1 MPGIKSG
8 TDPDPFPFSSFPRAR
23 CLARWPRRGRGR
35 CRSSSAAL
43 RRWPRSSERT
53 ASASASA
60 SSRKTSD
67 VGGAGGTRCH
77 SGQPPAPAPCPPEH
91 LGGFLGGVGPVSQR
105 FWGRRSAPEERC
117 PQEGTA
123 ASPSARLVP
132 GPPPGTPGPGGSAGY
147 GGGSAPT
154 APCPQHTPGFA
165 SSCPFRWKRSDLRG
179 APCSSGWV
187 TSRPPSTERGRGLV
201 KPLQGCPRG
210 PTAPPNKTR
219 VSPARF
225 VLLCAAA
232 SVLKK
237 LIYSN
242 LDKTLVLG

>member
-1 MPGIKSG
+1 MARK
-8 TDPDPFPFSSFPRAR
+8 DPDPFPFSFSPRSR

-67 VGGAGGTRCH
+67 VGGCWGHPIQGILLRQLRVPRST
-77 SGQPPAPAPCPPEH
+77 SV
-91 LGGFLGGVGPVSQR
+91 FFFFGGVGPVSQR
-105 FWGRRSAPEERC
+105 FWGWRSAPEERC

-123 ASPSARLVP
+123 ASPTARLIP

-165 SSCPFRWKRSDLRG
+165 SSCPFGWKRSDLRG
-179 APCSSGWV
+179 AQRTAPFSSGWV
-187 TSRPPSTERGRGLV
+187 TSRPPQHQTWPGAGEVPRCLQTKPVCPLPGL
-201 KPLQGCPRG
+201 C
-210 PTAPPNKTR
+210 
-219 VSPARF
+219 F
-225 VLLCAAA
+225 YVLLLLC
-232 SVLKK
+232 
-237 LIYSN
+237 
-242 LDKTLVLG
+242 

>member
-132 GPPPGTPGPGGSAGY
+132 GPPRHPRAWRQRRVRGGLSTHRPLPAAHAGLCLFVPFWVEKERFE
-147 GGGSAPT
+147 GCPVQQRVGDFQT
-154 APCPQHTPGFA
+154 PQHRTWPGAGEAPSGLPTGPHGA
-165 SSCPFRWKRSDLRG
+165 SKQN
-179 APCSSGWV
+179 PCVPCQVCASM
-187 TSRPPSTERGRGLV
+187 RCCFCV
-201 KPLQGCPRG
+201 KEI
-210 PTAPPNKTR
+210 N
-219 VSPARF
+219 
-225 VLLCAAA
+225 
-232 SVLKK
+232 
-237 LIYSN
+237 I
-242 LDKTLVLG
+242 